1 MEKPILSVCLVTYNH
16 VNYISQAL
24 NSILS
29 QKTKYNY
36 EIIVLEDC
44 STDGTQEIL
53 KKYKELYPDK
63 ISLYLQPTNTK
74 VKHFIEG
81 LKHCNAKYI
90 CVLEGDDYWIDD
102 LKIEKQINF
111 LEANPEFVG
120 CSHNSALI
128 FGDQDQP
135 SEVMIKQKMCDVYS
149 INELTSYSV
158 YCHTS
163 SYIYKNIFNGHLPD
177 YDYCNENNLYGDT
190 FTNMLYAEYGPIKY
204 LDEVMSVYRISGLG
218 RWSSLNQIEQKIR
231 NIKGAI
237 LYNKLLN
244 GKYEKNFSYAVAIMW
259 QQLNYLLNQATSDYT
274 QKVNEIEKNQVLQ

>member
-1 MEKPILSVCLVTYNH
+1 MEKPILSICLVTYNH
-16 VNYISQAL
+16 INYIAQAL
-24 NSILS
+24 DSILS
-29 QKTKYNY
+29 QKTKYKY

-90 CVLEGDDYWIDD
+90 CILEGDDYWIDD
-102 LKIEKQINF
+102 LKIEKQIDF
-111 LEANPEFVG
+111 LEAHPEFVG

-135 SEVMIKQKMCDVYS
+135 SEIMIKQKMHDVYS

-190 FTNMLYAEYGPIKY
+190 FTNMLYAEHGPIKY
-204 LDEVMSVYRISGLG
+204 LDEVMSVYRINGRG
-218 RWSSLNQIEQKIR
+218 RWTSLTKMEQTIQ
-231 NIKGAI
+231 NIQGAI
-237 LYNKLLN
+237 LFNKLLN
-244 GKYEKNFSYAVAIMW
+244 SKYEKNFSVAVERMW
-259 QQLNYLLNQATSDYT
+259 KELNYLLSKT
-274 QKVNEIEKNQVLQ
+274 L